1 MHNFSASNAE
11 LFDLKNNKR
20 KDTMKDFVKMLLAVV
35 AGMLIFSVIWVIMMF
50 SFIGSVAALSS
61 SDTPVIAKEGVLNM
75 DLSNIVLSEQ
85 EQPFNFNGMFSKGTQ
100 PTSVGMWNAVQAVK
114 MAAADPGIRFIYL
127 RPDGISGGIAEIEE
141 FRKALADFRLSG
153 KAIVA
158 FTENPSNASYYLA
171 SVADKVYVTGSKGG
185 MNTLIGLSSQMYF
198 LKDILD
204 RLGVNMQLI
213 RHGKYKSAGEM
224 YIKSQISPENYEQN
238 KVMISSIWNSW
249 ASQIAT
255 SRGIEL
261 SKLNELIDNLE
272 LNEPQDFVKYGLAD
286 DVLTR
291 EQRAQKLCT
300 LYMTEDINA
309 ISFIPFEDYVAVKTT
324 TPKFSTNQIAVIYA
338 DGEIVDGREVENVAG
353 DRFAEIIASVR
364 EDDMVK
370 AVVLR
375 VSSPGGS
382 VLASDK
388 IRKELQLLKEKKPL
402 IASYGNY
409 AASGGYWI
417 SAGCDYIFSDATTLT
432 GSIGVFSLIPD
443 FGKTVKE
450 LAHVNVTSINSNKH
464 SDMYSG
470 MRALDKDEIAYQQK
484 SVEHIYDEFTGI
496 VAEGRDLRKTYV
508 DSIAQGRVWTGADAI
523 KIGLV
528 DEIGGL
534 EAALL
539 KAANTVDGSE
549 SLDNFYIASYPAV
562 QTTWEALLA
571 TFQGQSTPVIF
582 AGTPLEAV
590 EKAFRNVSMAQ
601 SGKAYARMEN
611 EYVIR

>member
-1 MHNFSASNAE
+1 
-11 LFDLKNNKR
+11 
-20 KDTMKDFVKMLLAVV
+20 MKDFVKMLLAVV
-35 AGMLIFSVIWVIMMF
+35 AGLLIFSVLWVVMMF

-61 SDTPVIAKEGVLNM
+61 SETPVIAKEGVLNV
-75 DLSNIVLSEQ
+75 DLSNIVLNEQ
-85 EQPFNFNGMFSKGTQ
+85 SQPFSFSLSPSMFSTEAQ
-100 PTSVGMWNAVQAVK
+100 PTSIGIWDAVQAVK
-114 MAAADPGIRFIYL
+114 AAAADPGIRFIYL
-127 RPDGISGGIAEIEE
+127 RPDGVSAGIAELEE

-171 SVADKVYVTGSKGG
+171 SVADKVYVTGSNGG
-185 MNTLIGLSSQMYF
+185 MNTLIGVSTQMFF

-224 YIKSQISPENYEQN
+224 YIKNSISEENREQTQA
-238 KVMISSIWNSW
+238 MISSIWNSL
-249 ASQIAT
+249 AAEIAQ

-261 SKLNELIDNLE
+261 GKFNSLIDNLE
-272 LNEPQDFVKYGLAD
+272 INSPEDFVKYGLAD
-286 DVLTR
+286 EALTR
-291 EQRAQKLCT
+291 EQRVEKLCT
-300 LYMTEDINA
+300 LYMTDDIDNV
-309 ISFIPFEDYVAVKTT
+309 SFIPFEDYVAVKTAAV
-324 TPKFSTNQIAVIYA
+324 KFSKDQIAVIYA
-338 DGEIVDGREVENVAG
+338 DGEIVDGNGSENVAG
-353 DRFAEIIASVR
+353 DRFAELIASVR
-364 EDDMVK
+364 ANDAVK

-388 IRKELQLLKEKKPL
+388 IRNELKLLKEKKPL

-443 FGKTVKE
+443 FSKTVKN
-450 LAHVNVTSINSNKH
+450 LASVNVTMIGSNSH

-470 MRALDKDEIAYQQK
+470 MRALSRDEIAYMQE
-484 SVEHIYDEFTGI
+484 SVEDIYDEFTEI
-496 VAEGRDLRKTYV
+496 VSEGRGLRKTYV
-508 DSIAQGRVWTGADAI
+508 DSIGQGRVWTGADAI
-523 KIGLV
+523 EIGLV

-539 KAANTVDGSE
+539 KAADKADGSVG
-549 SLDNFYIASYPAV
+549 LDNFQIVSYPSV
-562 QTTWEALLA
+562 QSTWEALLA
-571 TFQGQSTPVIF
+571 AFQGQHAPVIF
-582 AGTPLEAV
+582 AGTPLEKV
-590 EKAFRNVSMAQ
+590 EQAFRDVTSAQ
-601 SGKAYARMEN
+601 AGKAYARMEN

>member
-1 MHNFSASNAE
+1 
-11 LFDLKNNKR
+11 
-20 KDTMKDFVKMLLAVV
+20 MKDFVKMLLAVM

-75 DLSNIVLSEQ
+75 DLSNIVLREQ

-100 PTSVGMWNAVQAVK
+100 PTSIGMWNAVQAVK

-224 YIKSQISPENYEQN
+224 YIKNQISPENYEQN

-261 SKLNELIDNLE
+261 SKFNELIDNLE

-300 LYMTEDINA
+300 LYMTEDINS
-309 ISFIPFEDYVAVKTT
+309 ISFIPFEDYVAVKTA

-571 TFQGQSTPVIF
+571 AFQGQRTPVIF

-590 EKAFRNVSMAQ
+590 EKAFRNVSTAQ

>member
-1 MHNFSASNAE
+1 
-11 LFDLKNNKR
+11 
-20 KDTMKDFVKMLLAVV
+20 MKDFVKMLLAVV

-100 PTSVGMWNAVQAVK
+100 PTSIGMWNAVQAVK

-224 YIKSQISPENYEQN
+224 YIKNQISPENYEQN

-261 SKLNELIDNLE
+261 SKFNELIDNLE

-549 SLDNFYIASYPAV
+549 SLDNFYIASYPAT

-571 TFQGQSTPVIF
+571 TFQGQRTPVIF

-590 EKAFRNVSMAQ
+590 EKAFRNVSTAQ

>member
-1 MHNFSASNAE
+1 
-11 LFDLKNNKR
+11 
-20 KDTMKDFVKMLLAVV
+20 MKDFVKMLLAVV

-100 PTSVGMWNAVQAVK
+100 PTSIGMWNAVQAVK

-261 SKLNELIDNLE
+261 SKFNELIDNLE
-272 LNEPQDFVKYGLAD
+272 LNEPADFVKYGLAD

-300 LYMTEDINA
+300 LYMTEDINS
-309 ISFIPFEDYVAVKTT
+309 ISFIPFEDYVAVKTA

-571 TFQGQSTPVIF
+571 AFQGQRTPVIF

-590 EKAFRNVSMAQ
+590 EKAFRNVSTAQ

>member
-1 MHNFSASNAE
+1 
-11 LFDLKNNKR
+11 
-20 KDTMKDFVKMLLAVV
+20 MKDFVKMLLAVV

-261 SKLNELIDNLE
+261 SKFNELIDNLE

-571 TFQGQSTPVIF
+571 TFQGQNTPVIF

-590 EKAFRNVSMAQ
+590 EKAFRNVSTAQ

>member
-1 MHNFSASNAE
+1 
-11 LFDLKNNKR
+11 
-20 KDTMKDFVKMLLAVV
+20 MKDFVKMLLAVM

-50 SFIGSVAALSS
+50 SFIGSIAALSS

-100 PTSVGMWNAVQAVK
+100 PTSVGIWNAVQAVK

-213 RHGKYKSAGEM
+213 RHGKYKSACEM

-261 SKLNELIDNLE
+261 SKFNELIDNLE

-549 SLDNFYIASYPAV
+549 SLDNFYIASYPAA

-590 EKAFRNVSMAQ
+590 EKAFRNVSTAQ

>member
-1 MHNFSASNAE
+1 
-11 LFDLKNNKR
+11 
-20 KDTMKDFVKMLLAVV
+20 MKDFVKMLLAVV

>member
-1 MHNFSASNAE
+1 
-11 LFDLKNNKR
+11 
-20 KDTMKDFVKMLLAVV
+20 MKDFVKMLLAVV
-35 AGMLIFSVIWVIMMF
+35 AGMLIFSVIWVVMMF

-61 SDTPVIAKEGVLNM
+61 SDTPVIANEGVLNM
-75 DLSNIVLSEQ
+75 DLSNIVLNEQ
-85 EQPFNFNGMFSKGTQ
+85 TKPFDFNGVFSTGTQ

-141 FRKALADFRLSG
+141 LRKALADFRLSG

-198 LKDILD
+198 LKDVLD

-224 YIKSQISPENYEQN
+224 YIKNKISPENYEQN
-238 KVMISSIWNSW
+238 QVMISSIWNSW
-249 ASQIAT
+249 ASQIAV

-272 LNEPQDFVKYGLAD
+272 LCEPEDFVKYGLAD
-286 DVLTR
+286 EVLTR
-291 EQRAQKLCT
+291 EQRVEKLCT
-300 LYMTEDINA
+300 LYMTEDIND
-309 ISFIPFEDYVAVKTT
+309 ISFIPFEDYVAAKTT
-324 TPKFSTNQIAVIYA
+324 ALKFSTNQIAVIYA
-338 DGEIVDGREVENVAG
+338 DGEIVDGREIENVAG

-364 EDDMVK
+364 ENDMIK

-432 GSIGVFSLIPD
+432 GSIGVFSLIPE

-450 LAHVNVTSINSNKH
+450 LAHVNVTSISSNRH

-508 DSIAQGRVWTGADAI
+508 DSIAQGRVWTGADALE
-523 KIGLV
+523 IGLV

-539 KAANTVDGSE
+539 KAANTVDGSMG
-549 SLDNFYIASYPAV
+549 LDNFYIVSYPAA

-571 TFQGQSTPVIF
+571 AFQSQSTPVIF

-590 EKAFRNVSMAQ
+590 EKAFRNVNTAQ

>member
-1 MHNFSASNAE
+1 
-11 LFDLKNNKR
+11 
-20 KDTMKDFVKMLLAVV
+20 MKDFVKMLLAVV

-100 PTSVGMWNAVQAVK
+100 PTSIGMWNAVQAVK
-114 MAAADPGIRFIYL
+114 IAAADPGIRFIYL

-224 YIKSQISPENYEQN
+224 YIKNQISPENYEQN

-255 SRGIEL
+255 SRGIDL
-261 SKLNELIDNLE
+261 SKFNELIDNLE
-272 LNEPQDFVKYGLAD
+272 LNEPADFVKYGLAD

-571 TFQGQSTPVIF
+571 AFQGQRTPVIF

-590 EKAFRNVSMAQ
+590 EKAFRNVSTAQ

>member
-1 MHNFSASNAE
+1 
-11 LFDLKNNKR
+11 
-20 KDTMKDFVKMLLAVV
+20 MKDFVKMLLAVV

-100 PTSVGMWNAVQAVK
+100 PTSIGMWNAVQAVK
-114 MAAADPGIRFIYL
+114 IAAADPGIRFIYL

-224 YIKSQISPENYEQN
+224 YIKNQISPENYEQN

-261 SKLNELIDNLE
+261 SKFNELIDNLE
-272 LNEPQDFVKYGLAD
+272 LNEPADFVKYGLAD

-309 ISFIPFEDYVAVKTT
+309 ISFIPFEDYVAVKTA

-571 TFQGQSTPVIF
+571 AFQGQSTPVIF
-582 AGTPLEAV
+582 ADTPLEAV
-590 EKAFRNVSMAQ
+590 EKAFRNVSTAQ

>member
-1 MHNFSASNAE
+1 
-11 LFDLKNNKR
+11 
-20 KDTMKDFVKMLLAVV
+20 MKDFVKMLLAVV

-100 PTSVGMWNAVQAVK
+100 PTSIGMWNAVQAVK

-261 SKLNELIDNLE
+261 SKFNELIDNLE
-272 LNEPQDFVKYGLAD
+272 LNEPADFVKYGLAD

-300 LYMTEDINA
+300 LYMTEDINS
-309 ISFIPFEDYVAVKTT
+309 ISFIPFEDYVAVKTA

-388 IRKELQLLKEKKPL
+388 IRKELQLLKAKKPL

-562 QTTWEALLA
+562 QATWEALLA
-571 TFQGQSTPVIF
+571 TFQGQRTPVIF

-590 EKAFRNVSMAQ
+590 EKAFRNVSTAQ

>member
-1 MHNFSASNAE
+1 
-11 LFDLKNNKR
+11 
-20 KDTMKDFVKMLLAVV
+20 MKDFVKMLLAVM

-50 SFIGSVAALSS
+50 SFIGSIAALSS

-100 PTSVGMWNAVQAVK
+100 PTSVGIWNAVQAVK

-261 SKLNELIDNLE
+261 SKFNELIDNLE

-571 TFQGQSTPVIF
+571 AFQGQRTPVIF

-590 EKAFRNVSMAQ
+590 EKAFRNVSTAQ

>member
-1 MHNFSASNAE
+1 
-11 LFDLKNNKR
+11 
-20 KDTMKDFVKMLLAVV
+20 MKDFVKMLLAVV

-100 PTSVGMWNAVQAVK
+100 PTSIGMWNAVQAVK

-224 YIKSQISPENYEQN
+224 YIKNQISPENYEQN

-261 SKLNELIDNLE
+261 SKFNELIDNLE

-300 LYMTEDINA
+300 LYMTEDINS
-309 ISFIPFEDYVAVKTT
+309 ISFIPFEDYVAVKTA

-571 TFQGQSTPVIF
+571 TFQGQRTPVIF

-590 EKAFRNVSMAQ
+590 EKAFRNVSTAQ

>member
-1 MHNFSASNAE
+1 
-11 LFDLKNNKR
+11 
-20 KDTMKDFVKMLLAVV
+20 MKDFVKMLLAVV

-100 PTSVGMWNAVQAVK
+100 PTSVGIWNAVQAVK

-224 YIKSQISPENYEQN
+224 YIKNQISPENYEQN

-272 LNEPQDFVKYGLAD
+272 LKEPQDFVKYGLAD

-549 SLDNFYIASYPAV
+549 SLDNFYISSYPAA

-571 TFQGQSTPVIF
+571 TFQGQRTPVIF

-590 EKAFRNVSMAQ
+590 EKAFRNVSTAQ

-611 EYVIR
+611 EYLIR

>member
-1 MHNFSASNAE
+1 
-11 LFDLKNNKR
+11 
-20 KDTMKDFVKMLLAVV
+20 MKDFVKMLLAVV
-35 AGMLIFSVIWVIMMF
+35 AGLLIFSVIWVVMMF
-50 SFIGSVAALSS
+50 SFVGSVAALSS
-61 SDTPVIAKEGVLNM
+61 SETPVIAREGVLNM
-75 DLSNIVLSEQ
+75 DLSGIVLNEQ
-85 EQPFNFNGMFSKGTQ
+85 EQPFNINGIFSTGAQ
-100 PTSVGMWNAVQAVK
+100 PVSVGMWNAVQAIK
-114 MAAADPGIRFIYL
+114 MAAADPGIKFIYL
-127 RPDGISGGIAEIEE
+127 RPDGVSGGIAEIEE
-141 FRKALADFRLSG
+141 LRKALADFRLSG

-185 MNTLIGLSSQMYF
+185 MNTLIGISSQMYF

-224 YIKSQISPENYEQN
+224 YIKNSISPENREQN
-238 KVMISSIWNSW
+238 QVMISSIWNSW
-249 ASQIAT
+249 ASQIA
-255 SRGIEL
+255 SARGIEL
-261 SKLNELIDNLE
+261 DKFNELIDNLE
-272 LNEPQDFVKYGLAD
+272 LNDPEDFVEHGLAD
-286 DVLTR
+286 GILTR
-291 EQRAQKLCT
+291 EDRAQKLCT
-300 LYMTEDINA
+300 LYMTDDINS
-309 ISFIPFEDYVAVKTT
+309 ISFIPFEDYVAVKTAA
-324 TPKFSTNQIAVIYA
+324 PKFSTNQIAVIYA
-338 DGEIVDGREVENVAG
+338 DGEIVDGREPENVAG

-364 EDDMVK
+364 DNDMVK

-450 LAHVNVTSINSNKH
+450 LAHVNVTSISSNRH

-484 SVEHIYDEFTGI
+484 SVEQIYDEFTGI

-508 DSIAQGRVWTGADAI
+508 DSIAQGRVWTGADALE
-523 KIGLV
+523 IGLV

-539 KAANTVDGSE
+539 KAAYTVDGSAT
-549 SLDNFYIASYPAV
+549 LDNFYIASYPAT
-562 QTTWEALLA
+562 QTVWETLLA
-571 TFQGQSTPVIF
+571 SFQSEKTPVIF
-582 AGTPLEAV
+582 AGTPFEAV
-590 EKAFRNVSMAQ
+590 EKAFRNVSSAQ
-601 SGKAYARMEN
+601 SGKAYARLEN

>member
-1 MHNFSASNAE
+1 
-11 LFDLKNNKR
+11 
-20 KDTMKDFVKMLLAVV
+20 MKDFVKMLLAVM

-50 SFIGSVAALSS
+50 SFIGSIAALSS

-100 PTSVGMWNAVQAVK
+100 PTSVGIWNAVQAVK

-261 SKLNELIDNLE
+261 SKFNELIDNLE
-272 LNEPQDFVKYGLAD
+272 LNEPQDFVKHGLAD

-291 EQRAQKLCT
+291 GQRAQKLCT

-309 ISFIPFEDYVAVKTT
+309 ISFIPFEDYVAVKTA

-364 EDDMVK
+364 ENDMVK

-590 EKAFRNVSMAQ
+590 EKAFRNVSTAQ

>member
-1 MHNFSASNAE
+1 M
-11 LFDLKNNKR
+11 KNNKR

-100 PTSVGMWNAVQAVK
+100 PTSIGMWNAVQAVK

-224 YIKSQISPENYEQN
+224 YIKNQISPENYEQN

-255 SRGIEL
+255 SRGIDL
-261 SKLNELIDNLE
+261 SKFNELIDNLE

-388 IRKELQLLKEKKPL
+388 IRKELQLLKAKKPL

-590 EKAFRNVSMAQ
+590 EKAFRNVSTAQ

>member
-1 MHNFSASNAE
+1 
-11 LFDLKNNKR
+11 
-20 KDTMKDFVKMLLAVV
+20 MKDFVKMLLAVV

-100 PTSVGMWNAVQAVK
+100 PTSIGMWNAVQAVK

-224 YIKSQISPENYEQN
+224 YIKNQISPENYEQN

-261 SKLNELIDNLE
+261 SKFNELIDNLE

-324 TPKFSTNQIAVIYA
+324 TSKFSTNQIAVIYA

-571 TFQGQSTPVIF
+571 AFQGQRTPVIF

-590 EKAFRNVSMAQ
+590 EKAFRNVSTAQ

>member
-1 MHNFSASNAE
+1 
-11 LFDLKNNKR
+11 
-20 KDTMKDFVKMLLAVV
+20 MKDFVKMLLAVM

-50 SFIGSVAALSS
+50 SFIGSIAALSS

-100 PTSVGMWNAVQAVK
+100 PTSVGIWNAVQAVK

-261 SKLNELIDNLE
+261 SKFNELIDNLE

-443 FGKTVKE
+443 FGKTIKE

-484 SVEHIYDEFTGI
+484 SVEHIYDEFTSI

-571 TFQGQSTPVIF
+571 TFQGQRTPVIF

-590 EKAFRNVSMAQ
+590 EKAFRNVSTAQ

>member
-1 MHNFSASNAE
+1 
-11 LFDLKNNKR
+11 
-20 KDTMKDFVKMLLAVV
+20 MKDFVKMLLAVM

-50 SFIGSVAALSS
+50 SFIGSIAALSS

-100 PTSVGMWNAVQAVK
+100 PTSVGIWNAVQAVK
-114 MAAADPGIRFIYL
+114 TAAADPGIRFIYL

-261 SKLNELIDNLE
+261 SKFNELIDNLE

-590 EKAFRNVSMAQ
+590 EKAFRNVSTAQ

>member
-1 MHNFSASNAE
+1 
-11 LFDLKNNKR
+11 
-20 KDTMKDFVKMLLAVV
+20 MKDFVKMLLAVM

-50 SFIGSVAALSS
+50 SFIGSIAALSS

-100 PTSVGMWNAVQAVK
+100 PTSVGIWNAVQAVK

-261 SKLNELIDNLE
+261 SKFNELIDNLE

-549 SLDNFYIASYPAV
+549 SLDNFYIASYPAA
-562 QTTWEALLA
+562 QTTWKALLA

-590 EKAFRNVSMAQ
+590 EKAFRNVSTAQ

>member
-1 MHNFSASNAE
+1 
-11 LFDLKNNKR
+11 
-20 KDTMKDFVKMLLAVV
+20 MKDFVKMLLAVV

-100 PTSVGMWNAVQAVK
+100 PTSIGMWNAVQAVK

-224 YIKSQISPENYEQN
+224 YIKNKISPENYEQN

-261 SKLNELIDNLE
+261 SKFNELIDNLE

-571 TFQGQSTPVIF
+571 TFQGERTPVIF

-590 EKAFRNVSMAQ
+590 EKAFRNVSTAQ

>member
-1 MHNFSASNAE
+1 
-11 LFDLKNNKR
+11 
-20 KDTMKDFVKMLLAVV
+20 MKDFVKMLLAVV

-127 RPDGISGGIAEIEE
+127 RPDGISGGIAKIEE

-213 RHGKYKSAGEM
+213 RQGKYKSAGEM
-224 YIKSQISPENYEQN
+224 YIKNQISPENYEQN

-261 SKLNELIDNLE
+261 SKFNELIDNLE

-388 IRKELQLLKEKKPL
+388 IRKELQLLKAKKPL

-432 GSIGVFSLIPD
+432 GSIGVFSLTPD

-549 SLDNFYIASYPAV
+549 SLDNLYIASYPAA

-571 TFQGQSTPVIF
+571 TFQGQRTPVIF

-590 EKAFRNVSMAQ
+590 EKAFRNVSTAQ

>member
-1 MHNFSASNAE
+1 
-11 LFDLKNNKR
+11 
-20 KDTMKDFVKMLLAVV
+20 MKDFVKMLLAVV
-35 AGMLIFSVIWVIMMF
+35 AGLLIFSVVWVVMTF

-75 DLSNIVLSEQ
+75 DLSNIVLDEQ
-85 EQPFNFNGMFSKGTQ
+85 SQPFSFNLGPGMFSTEAQ
-100 PTSVGMWNAVQAVK
+100 PVSIGIWDAIQAVK
-114 MAAADPGIRFIYL
+114 AAAADPGVKFIYL
-127 RPDGISGGIAEIEE
+127 RPDGVSAGIAELEE

-171 SVADKVYVTGSKGG
+171 SVADKVYVTGSNGG
-185 MNTLIGLSSQMYF
+185 MNTLIGVSTQMFF

-204 RLGVNMQLI
+204 KLGVNMQLI

-224 YIKSQISPENYEQN
+224 YIKNGISPENREQTQE
-238 KVMISSIWNSW
+238 MISSIWNSL
-249 ASQIAT
+249 ASQIAQ

-261 SKLNELIDNLE
+261 GKLNSLIDNLE
-272 LNEPQDFVKYGLAD
+272 LNSPEDFVKYGLAD
-286 DVLTR
+286 EALTR
-291 EQRAQKLCT
+291 EQRVGKLCT
-300 LYMTEDINA
+300 LYMTDDIDEVN
-309 ISFIPFEDYVAVKTT
+309 FIPFEDYVTVKTASS
-324 TPKFSTNQIAVIYA
+324 KFSGNRIAVIYA
-338 DGEIVDGREVENVAG
+338 DGEIVDGNGSENVAG
-353 DRFAEIIASVR
+353 DRFAELIASVR
-364 EDDMVK
+364 DNDAVK

-388 IRKELQLLKEKKPL
+388 IRNELKLLKEKKPL

-443 FGKTVKE
+443 FSKTVKE
-450 LAHVNVTSINSNKH
+450 LAHVNVTTIGSNSH
-464 SDMYSG
+464 SDMYGG
-470 MRALDKDEIAYQQK
+470 MRALSRDEIAYMQE
-484 SVEHIYDEFTGI
+484 SVEDIYDEFTGI
-496 VAEGRDLRKTYV
+496 VAEGRSLRKTYV
-508 DSIAQGRVWTGADAI
+508 DSIGQGRVWTGADAI
-523 KIGLV
+523 EIGLV

-539 KAANTVDGSE
+539 KAADTVDGSTT
-549 SLDNFYIASYPAV
+549 LDNFQIVSYPSA
-562 QTTWEALLA
+562 QSTWETLLA
-571 TFQGQSTPVIF
+571 AFQGGQRTPVIF
-582 AGTPLEAV
+582 AGTPLEKV
-590 EKAFRNVSMAQ
+590 EQAFRNVTSAQ
-601 SGKAYARMEN
+601 AGKAYARMEN

>member
-1 MHNFSASNAE
+1 
-11 LFDLKNNKR
+11 
-20 KDTMKDFVKMLLAVV
+20 MKDFVKMLLAVV

-100 PTSVGMWNAVQAVK
+100 PTSIGMWNAVQAVK

-261 SKLNELIDNLE
+261 SKFNELIDNLE

-571 TFQGQSTPVIF
+571 TFQGQRTPVIF

-590 EKAFRNVSMAQ
+590 EKAFRNVSTAQ

>member
-1 MHNFSASNAE
+1 
-11 LFDLKNNKR
+11 
-20 KDTMKDFVKMLLAVV
+20 MKDFVKMLLAVV
-35 AGMLIFSVIWVIMMF
+35 AGMLIFSVIWVVMMF

-61 SDTPVIAKEGVLNM
+61 SDTPVIANEGVLNM
-75 DLSNIVLSEQ
+75 DLSNIVLNEQ
-85 EQPFNFNGMFSKGTQ
+85 TKPFDFNGVFSTGTQ

-141 FRKALADFRLSG
+141 LRKALADFRLSG

-185 MNTLIGLSSQMYF
+185 MNTLIGLSSQMFF
-198 LKDILD
+198 LKDVLD

-224 YIKSQISPENYEQN
+224 YIKNKISPENYEQN
-238 KVMISSIWNSW
+238 QVMISSIWNSW
-249 ASQIAT
+249 ASQIAV

-272 LNEPQDFVKYGLAD
+272 LCEPEDFVKYGLAD
-286 DVLTR
+286 EVLTR
-291 EQRAQKLCT
+291 EQRVEKLCT
-300 LYMTEDINA
+300 LYMTEDIND
-309 ISFIPFEDYVAVKTT
+309 ISFIPFEDYVAAKTT
-324 TPKFSTNQIAVIYA
+324 ALKFSTNQIAVIYA
-338 DGEIVDGREVENVAG
+338 DGEIVDGREIENVAG

-364 EDDMVK
+364 ENDMIK

-432 GSIGVFSLIPD
+432 GSIGVFSLIPE

-450 LAHVNVTSINSNKH
+450 LAHVNVTSISSNRH

-508 DSIAQGRVWTGADAI
+508 DSIAQGRVWTGADALE
-523 KIGLV
+523 IGLV

-539 KAANTVDGSE
+539 KAANTVDGSMG
-549 SLDNFYIASYPAV
+549 LDNFYIVSYPAA

-571 TFQGQSTPVIF
+571 AFQSQSTPVIF

-590 EKAFRNVSMAQ
+590 EKAFRNVNTAQ

>member
-1 MHNFSASNAE
+1 M
-11 LFDLKNNKR
+11 KNNKR
-20 KDTMKDFVKMLLAVV
+20 KDTMKDFVKMLLAVM

-50 SFIGSVAALSS
+50 SFIGSIAALSS

-100 PTSVGMWNAVQAVK
+100 PTSVGIWNAVQAVK

-141 FRKALADFRLSG
+141 LRKALADFRLSG

-261 SKLNELIDNLE
+261 SKFNELIDNLE

-590 EKAFRNVSMAQ
+590 EKAFRNVSTAQ

>member
-1 MHNFSASNAE
+1 
-11 LFDLKNNKR
+11 
-20 KDTMKDFVKMLLAVV
+20 MKDFVKMLLAVV
-35 AGMLIFSVIWVIMMF
+35 AGLLIFSVLWVVMMF

-61 SDTPVIAKEGVLNM
+61 SETPVIAKEGVLNV
-75 DLSNIVLSEQ
+75 DLSNIVLNEQ
-85 EQPFNFNGMFSKGTQ
+85 SQPFSFSLSPSMFSTEAQ
-100 PTSVGMWNAVQAVK
+100 PTSIGIWDAVQAVK
-114 MAAADPGIRFIYL
+114 AAAADPGIRFIYL
-127 RPDGISGGIAEIEE
+127 RPDGVSAGIAELEE

-171 SVADKVYVTGSKGG
+171 SVADKVYVTGSNGG
-185 MNTLIGLSSQMYF
+185 MNTLIGVSTQMFF

-224 YIKSQISPENYEQN
+224 YIKNSISPENREQTQE
-238 KVMISSIWNSW
+238 MISSIWNSL
-249 ASQIAT
+249 ASQIAQ

-261 SKLNELIDNLE
+261 GKFNSLIDNLE
-272 LNEPQDFVKYGLAD
+272 INSPEDFVKYGLAD
-286 DVLTR
+286 EALTR
-291 EQRAQKLCT
+291 EQRVEKLCT
-300 LYMTEDINA
+300 LYMTDDIDNV
-309 ISFIPFEDYVAVKTT
+309 SFIPFEDYVAVKTAAV
-324 TPKFSTNQIAVIYA
+324 KFSQNQIAVIYA
-338 DGEIVDGREVENVAG
+338 DGEIVDGNGSENVAG
-353 DRFAEIIASVR
+353 DRFAELIASVR
-364 EDDMVK
+364 ANDAVK

-388 IRKELQLLKEKKPL
+388 IRNELKLLKEKKPL

-443 FGKTVKE
+443 FSKTVKN
-450 LAHVNVTSINSNKH
+450 LASVNVTMIGSNSH

-470 MRALDKDEIAYQQK
+470 MRALSRDEIAYMQE
-484 SVEHIYDEFTGI
+484 SVEDIYDEFTEI
-496 VAEGRDLRKTYV
+496 VSEGRGLRKTYV
-508 DSIAQGRVWTGADAI
+508 DSIGQGRVWTGADAI
-523 KIGLV
+523 EIGLV

-539 KAANTVDGSE
+539 KAADKADGSVG
-549 SLDNFYIASYPAV
+549 LDNFQIVSYPSV
-562 QTTWEALLA
+562 QSTWEALLA
-571 TFQGQSTPVIF
+571 AFQGQHAPVIF
-582 AGTPLEAV
+582 AGTPLEKV
-590 EKAFRNVSMAQ
+590 EQAFRDVTSAQ
-601 SGKAYARMEN
+601 AGKAYARMEN

>member
-1 MHNFSASNAE
+1 
-11 LFDLKNNKR
+11 
-20 KDTMKDFVKMLLAVV
+20 MKDFVKMLLAVV

-100 PTSVGMWNAVQAVK
+100 PTSIGMWNAVQAVK

-127 RPDGISGGIAEIEE
+127 RPDGISGGIAKIEE

-224 YIKSQISPENYEQN
+224 YIKNQISPENYEQN

-261 SKLNELIDNLE
+261 SKFNELIDNLE

-549 SLDNFYIASYPAV
+549 SLDNFYIASYPAT

-571 TFQGQSTPVIF
+571 TFQGQRTPVIF

-590 EKAFRNVSMAQ
+590 EKAFRNVSTAQ

>member
-1 MHNFSASNAE
+1 
-11 LFDLKNNKR
+11 
-20 KDTMKDFVKMLLAVV
+20 MKDFVKMLLAVV
-35 AGMLIFSVIWVIMMF
+35 AGLLIFSVLWVVMMF

-61 SDTPVIAKEGVLNM
+61 SETPVIAKEGVLNV
-75 DLSNIVLSEQ
+75 DLSNIVLNEQ
-85 EQPFNFNGMFSKGTQ
+85 SQPFSFSLSPGMFSTEAQ
-100 PTSVGMWNAVQAVK
+100 PTSIGIWNAVQAVK
-114 MAAADPGIRFIYL
+114 AAAADPGIRFIYL
-127 RPDGISGGIAEIEE
+127 RPDGVSAGIAELEE

-171 SVADKVYVTGSKGG
+171 SVADKVYVTGSNGG
-185 MNTLIGLSSQMYF
+185 MNTLIGVSTQMFF

-224 YIKSQISPENYEQN
+224 YIKNSISPENREQTQE
-238 KVMISSIWNSW
+238 MISSIWNSL
-249 ASQIAT
+249 ASQIAQ

-261 SKLNELIDNLE
+261 GKFNSLIDNLE
-272 LNEPQDFVKYGLAD
+272 INSPEDFVKYGLAD
-286 DVLTR
+286 EALTR
-291 EQRAQKLCT
+291 EQRVEKLCT
-300 LYMTEDINA
+300 LYMTDDIDNV
-309 ISFIPFEDYVAVKTT
+309 SFIPFEDYVAVKTAAV
-324 TPKFSTNQIAVIYA
+324 KFSKDQIAVIYA
-338 DGEIVDGREVENVAG
+338 DGEIVDGNGSENVAG
-353 DRFAEIIASVR
+353 DRFAELIASVR
-364 EDDMVK
+364 ANDAVK

-388 IRKELQLLKEKKPL
+388 IRNELKLLKEKKPL

-443 FGKTVKE
+443 FSKTVKN
-450 LAHVNVTSINSNKH
+450 LASVNVTMIGSNSH

-470 MRALDKDEIAYQQK
+470 MRALSRDEIAYMQE
-484 SVEHIYDEFTGI
+484 SVEDIYDEFTEI
-496 VAEGRDLRKTYV
+496 VSEGRGLRKTYV
-508 DSIAQGRVWTGADAI
+508 DSIGQGRVWTGADAI
-523 KIGLV
+523 EIGLV

-539 KAANTVDGSE
+539 KAADKADGSVG
-549 SLDNFYIASYPAV
+549 LDNFQIVSYPSV
-562 QTTWEALLA
+562 QSTWEALLA
-571 TFQGQSTPVIF
+571 AFQGQHAPVIF
-582 AGTPLEAV
+582 AGTPLEKV
-590 EKAFRNVSMAQ
+590 EQAFRDVTSAQ
-601 SGKAYARMEN
+601 AGKAYARMEN